1 MLKVNAN
8 STTEYKNSNSY
19 SLSNFSD
26 REIEKIIKVKMLDVF
41 DYNLKYYYNTSI
53 KFTNSYDIFKK
64 NIDLFLKQDFNL
76 IDIIKE
82 FKLPYPKLDKNSFK
96 RFINIYNKSVKDF
109 NVFVSSQDLNQIYKN
124 KGNRQ
129 IMFHVKQINYKGEIL
144 NEKMQK
150 RKRKYQ

>member
-1 MLKVNAN
+1 MLKVNAK
-8 STTEYKNSNSY
+8 STNEYKNSNSY

-26 REIEKIIKVKMLDVF
+26 REIEKTIKLKMLNIL
-41 DYNLKYYYNTSI
+41 DYNLKYYYNVSI

-96 RFINIYNKSVKDF
+96 RFINIYNKSLKDF
-109 NVFVSSQDLNQIYKN
+109 NEFVKSQNLNKIYEN
-124 KGNRQ
+124 KGNR
-129 IMFHVKQINYKGEIL
+129 
-144 NEKMQK
+144 
-150 RKRKYQ
+150 

>member
-1 MLKVNAN
+1 MLKVNVKSA
-8 STTEYKNSNSY
+8 TEYKNNNSY
-19 SLSNFSD
+19 SLSVFSD

-41 DYNLKYYYNTSI
+41 DYNLKYYYSTSI

-109 NVFVSSQDLNQIYKN
+109 NIFVNLQDLKQIYDN
-124 KGNRQ
+124 KGIR
-129 IMFHVKQINYKGEIL
+129 L
-144 NEKMQK
+144 
-150 RKRKYQ
+150 

>member
-1 MLKVNAN
+1 MLKVNVKSA
-8 STTEYKNSNSY
+8 SEYENNNSY
-19 SLSNFSD
+19 SLSVFSD
-26 REIEKIIKVKMLDVF
+26 REIEKVIKVKMLDVF

-53 KFTNSYDIFKK
+53 KFSNSYDIFKK

-109 NVFVSSQDLNQIYKN
+109 NVFVNSQDLNKIYKN
-124 KGNRQ
+124 KGIR
-129 IMFHVKQINYKGEIL
+129 
-144 NEKMQK
+144 
-150 RKRKYQ
+150 

>member
-1 MLKVNAN
+1 MLKVNVKSA
-8 STTEYKNSNSY
+8 SEYENNISY

-64 NIDLFLKQDFNL
+64 NIELFLKQDFNL

-82 FKLPYPKLDKNSFK
+82 FKLPYPKLDKISFK
-96 RFINIYNKSVKDF
+96 RFIIIYNKSLKDF
-109 NVFVSSQDLNQIYKN
+109 NAFVNSQDLNQIYKN
-124 KGNRQ
+124 KGIR
-129 IMFHVKQINYKGEIL
+129 
-144 NEKMQK
+144 
-150 RKRKYQ
+150 

>member
-1 MLKVNAN
+1 MLKVNVKSA
-8 STTEYKNSNSY
+8 TEYENSNSY
-19 SLSNFSD
+19 SLSVFSD

-41 DYNLKYYYNTSI
+41 DYNLKYYYSTSI

-109 NVFVSSQDLNQIYKN
+109 NTFVNSQDLNQIYKN
-124 KGNRQ
+124 KGNR
-129 IMFHVKQINYKGEIL
+129 
-144 NEKMQK
+144 
-150 RKRKYQ
+150 

>member
-1 MLKVNAN
+1 MLKVNVKSAR
-8 STTEYKNSNSY
+8 EYENNNSY

-26 REIEKIIKVKMLDVF
+26 REIEKVIKVKMLDVF

-53 KFTNSYDIFKK
+53 KFSNSYDIFKK

-82 FKLPYPKLDKNSFK
+82 FKLPYPKLDKISFK

-109 NVFVSSQDLNQIYKN
+109 NVFVNSQDLKQIYEN
-124 KGNRQ
+124 KGNR
-129 IMFHVKQINYKGEIL
+129 
-144 NEKMQK
+144 
-150 RKRKYQ
+150 

>member
-1 MLKVNAN
+1 MINL
-8 STTEYKNSNSY
+8 
-19 SLSNFSD
+19 SLSLSYYFVIK
-26 REIEKIIKVKMLDVF
+26 IEKYLKTHNPKVIYIQRSRGYEIRNALTISQIEKVIKVKMIDIF

-109 NVFVSSQDLNQIYKN
+109 NVFVNSQDLNKIYKN
-124 KGNRQ
+124 KGIR
-129 IMFHVKQINYKGEIL
+129 
-144 NEKMQK
+144 
-150 RKRKYQ
+150 

>member
-1 MLKVNAN
+1 MSPHHLN
-8 STTEYKNSNSY
+8 SSVISSHTMEQIQTY

-26 REIEKIIKVKMLDVF
+26 REIEKTIKVKMLNIL

-96 RFINIYNKSVKDF
+96 RFINIYNKSLKDF
-109 NVFVSSQDLNQIYKN
+109 NVFVNSQNLNKIYEN
-124 KGNRQ
+124 KGIR
-129 IMFHVKQINYKGEIL
+129 
-144 NEKMQK
+144 
-150 RKRKYQ
+150 

>member
-1 MLKVNAN
+1 MLIILKVNVKSA
-8 STTEYKNSNSY
+8 TEYKNSNSY
-19 SLSNFSD
+19 SLSVFSD

-109 NVFVSSQDLNQIYKN
+109 NVFVNSQDLNKIYKN
-124 KGNRQ
+124 KGIR
-129 IMFHVKQINYKGEIL
+129 
-144 NEKMQK
+144 
-150 RKRKYQ
+150 

>member
-1 MLKVNAN
+1 MLKVNAK
-8 STTEYKNSNSY
+8 STNEYKNSNSY

-26 REIEKIIKVKMLDVF
+26 REIEKTIKVKMLNIL

-53 KFTNSYDIFKK
+53 KFSNSYDIFKK

-82 FKLPYPKLDKNSFK
+82 FKLPYPKLDKKSFK

-109 NVFVSSQDLNQIYKN
+109 NVFPARHAVWP
-124 KGNRQ
+124 
-129 IMFHVKQINYKGEIL
+129 
-144 NEKMQK
+144 
-150 RKRKYQ
+150 

>member
-1 MLKVNAN
+1 MLKVNAK
-8 STTEYKNSNSY
+8 STSEYQNSNSY

-26 REIEKIIKVKMLDVF
+26 REIEKTIKVKMLNIL

-82 FKLPYPKLDKNSFK
+82 FKLPYPKLDKISFK
-96 RFINIYNKSVKDF
+96 RFISIYNKSVKDF
-109 NVFVSSQDLNQIYKN
+109 NIFVKSQDLKQIYKN
-124 KGNRQ
+124 KGIR
-129 IMFHVKQINYKGEIL
+129 
-144 NEKMQK
+144 
-150 RKRKYQ
+150 

>member
-1 MLKVNAN
+1 MLKVNAK
-8 STTEYKNSNSY
+8 STSEYKNSNSY

-26 REIEKIIKVKMLDVF
+26 REIEKTIKVKMLNIL

-53 KFTNSYDIFKK
+53 KFSNSYDIFKK

-96 RFINIYNKSVKDF
+96 RFINIYNKSLKDF
-109 NVFVSSQDLNQIYKN
+109 NIFVKSQDLNQIYKN
-124 KGNRQ
+124 KGIR
-129 IMFHVKQINYKGEIL
+129 
-144 NEKMQK
+144 
-150 RKRKYQ
+150 

>member
-1 MLKVNAN
+1 MLKVNAK
-8 STTEYKNSNSY
+8 STSEYQNSNSY

-26 REIEKIIKVKMLDVF
+26 REIEKTIKVKMLNIL

-96 RFINIYNKSVKDF
+96 RFINIYNKSLKDF
-109 NVFVSSQDLNQIYKN
+109 NEFVKSQNLKQIYEN
-124 KGNRQ
+124 KGIR
-129 IMFHVKQINYKGEIL
+129 
-144 NEKMQK
+144 
-150 RKRKYQ
+150 

>member
-124 KGNRQ
+124 KGNR
-129 IMFHVKQINYKGEIL
+129 
-144 NEKMQK
+144 
-150 RKRKYQ
+150 

>member
-1 MLKVNAN
+1 MLKVNVKSAC
-8 STTEYKNSNSY
+8 EYENSNSY
-19 SLSNFSD
+19 SLSVFSD
-26 REIEKIIKVKMLDVF
+26 KEIEKIIKVKMLDIF

-96 RFINIYNKSVKDF
+96 RFIIIYNKSLKDF
-109 NVFVSSQDLNQIYKN
+109 NAFVTSQDLNQIYKN
-124 KGNRQ
+124 KGIR
-129 IMFHVKQINYKGEIL
+129 
-144 NEKMQK
+144 
-150 RKRKYQ
+150 

>member
-1 MLKVNAN
+1 MLNYKRYKRNPVVNFPER
-8 STTEYKNSNSY
+8 TWPDK
-19 SLSNFSD
+19 
-26 REIEKIIKVKMLDVF
+26 EIEKVIKVKMLDVF

-96 RFINIYNKSVKDF
+96 RLFFI
-109 NVFVSSQDLNQIYKN
+109 
-124 KGNRQ
+124 G
-129 IMFHVKQINYKGEIL
+129 
-144 NEKMQK
+144 
-150 RKRKYQ
+150 

>member
-1 MLKVNAN
+1 MLKVNVKFA
-8 STTEYKNSNSY
+8 SEYENNTSY
-19 SLSNFSD
+19 SLSVFSD
-26 REIEKIIKVKMLDVF
+26 KEIEKVIKVKMLDVF

-109 NVFVSSQDLNQIYKN
+109 NVFVNSQDLNKIYKN
-124 KGNRQ
+124 KGIR
-129 IMFHVKQINYKGEIL
+129 
-144 NEKMQK
+144 
-150 RKRKYQ
+150 

>member
-8 STTEYKNSNSY
+8 STNEYKNSNSY

-26 REIEKIIKVKMLDVF
+26 KEIEKTIKVKMLNIL

-82 FKLPYPKLDKNSFK
+82 FNLPYPKLDKISFK
-96 RFINIYNKSVKDF
+96 RFINIYNKSLKDF
-109 NVFVSSQDLNQIYKN
+109 NVFVKSQNLNKIYEN
-124 KGNRQ
+124 KGIR
-129 IMFHVKQINYKGEIL
+129 
-144 NEKMQK
+144 
-150 RKRKYQ
+150 

>member
-8 STTEYKNSNSY
+8 SRNEYKNSNSY

-26 REIEKIIKVKMLDVF
+26 REIEKIIKVKMLNIL

-53 KFTNSYDIFKK
+53 KFSNSYEVFKK

-82 FKLPYPKLDKNSFK
+82 FRLPYPKLDKNSFK
-96 RFINIYNKSVKDF
+96 RFINIYNKSLKDF
-109 NVFVSSQDLNQIYKN
+109 NVFVNLQDLNKIYEN
-124 KGNRQ
+124 KGIR
-129 IMFHVKQINYKGEIL
+129 
-144 NEKMQK
+144 
-150 RKRKYQ
+150 

>member
-1 MLKVNAN
+1 MLKVNVKSA
-8 STTEYKNSNSY
+8 TEYENSNYY

-26 REIEKIIKVKMLDVF
+26 REIEKTIKVKMLDIF

-53 KFTNSYDIFKK
+53 KFSNSYEVFKK

-82 FKLPYPKLDKNSFK
+82 FKLPYPKLDKISFK

-109 NVFVSSQDLNQIYKN
+109 NVFVNSQDLKQIYEN
-124 KGNRQ
+124 KGNR
-129 IMFHVKQINYKGEIL
+129 
-144 NEKMQK
+144 
-150 RKRKYQ
+150 